1 MYDLVVSLPRCI
13 AAMVKMTPPPYIFKT
28 HTHSLSLLCIPHPK
42 TSPPPF
48 PSLSFFL
55 SCVCV
60 CVCFPPPSFIPPP
73 PSTLFFPW
81 ESLIQFFIFYFWKTI
96 KRSTTET
103 HTQTHSKTTL
113 LNMSTH
119 FHDNSS
125 GRNQLLLLLLLL
137 HHHHCR
143 YSCLLLIKINIF
155 CVFLFVVF

>member
-1 MYDLVVSLPRCI
+1 MYSPPQNL
-13 AAMVKMTPPPYIFKT
+13 PPP
-28 HTHSLSLLCIPHPK
+28 L
-42 TSPPPF
+42 PP
-48 PSLSFFL
+48 LSFFL
-55 SCVCV
+55 VCVFSVCVCV

-119 FHDNSS
+119 FHNNSS
-125 GRNQLLLLLLLL
+125 RRNQLLLLLL
-137 HHHHCR
+137 HHHHDHCH